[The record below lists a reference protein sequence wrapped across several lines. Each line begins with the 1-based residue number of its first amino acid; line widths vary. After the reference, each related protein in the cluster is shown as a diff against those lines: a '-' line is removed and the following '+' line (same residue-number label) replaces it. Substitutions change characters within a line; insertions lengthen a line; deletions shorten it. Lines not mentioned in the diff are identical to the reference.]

1 MTGKKIH
8 RIRRIILIA
17 WPLVGLL
24 LLILIYT
31 NGYSETLQH
40 IIMTFLLSN
49 FGVIVL
55 QSILK
60 HIEDKKNE
68 S

>member
-8 RIRRIILIA
+8 RIRLIILIA

-40 IIMTFLLSN
+40 IIMTFLWSN